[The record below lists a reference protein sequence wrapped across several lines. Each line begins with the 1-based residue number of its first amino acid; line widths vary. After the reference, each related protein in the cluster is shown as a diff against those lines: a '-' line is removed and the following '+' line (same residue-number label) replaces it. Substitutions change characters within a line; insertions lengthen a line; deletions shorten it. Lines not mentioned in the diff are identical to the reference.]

1 MTIPF
6 LEPPGWVRVTD
17 TDGRQR
23 GFDPRYLVSCK
34 EHTIHR
40 AIRSDVD
47 CNDVDCNCK
56 EHTCTAYRAGQFPA
70 TSREYLLTLAREG
83 HTEFIT
89 IDETQLAVVQRV
101 FDDGL

>member
-1 MTIPF
+1 MVIPF

-34 EHTIHR
+34 ER
-40 AIRSDVD
+40 
-47 CNDVDCNCK
+47 
-56 EHTCTAYRAGQFPA
+56 TCTVHRGDRYEVR
-70 TSREYLLTLAREG
+70 TRDYLLTLAREG
-83 HTEFIT
+83 HVEFIT
-89 IDETQLAVVQRV
+89 IDETQLPAVQRV

>member
-34 EHTIHR
+34 EHT
-40 AIRSDVD
+40 
-47 CNDVDCNCK
+47 
-56 EHTCTAYRAGQFPA
+56 CTAYRAGQPPA
-70 TSREYLLTLAREG
+70 TSRTYLLTLAREG
-83 HTEFIT
+83 HTEFVT

>member
-34 EHTIHR
+34 EYTRVSCH
-40 AIRSDVD
+40 
-47 CNDVDCNCK
+47 
-56 EHTCTAYRAGQFPA
+56 AGYGQV
-70 TSREYLLTLAREG
+70 TRREFLLTLAREG

-89 IDETQLAVVQRV
+89 IDEAQLAVVQRV